1 MRRRE
6 FIKHGAVA
14 AAVTGAAGASS
25 AFAVP
30 LIEATSR
37 KPAFP
42 SGEESGPGAT
52 SLGSRQHRF
61 KLNYAPHFGM
71 FRNSAGEDRL
81 DQLRFMADQGFTA
94 FEDNNMRGRPI
105 EEQNAIGRELERLG
119 MQMGVFVA
127 NSNGFGEP
135 SFSSGDEDMRAQF
148 LADCRTSVEVA
159 KRVNATWMTVV
170 MGDLSPRLEMD
181 YQTAN
186 GIESLRRAADIFE
199 PHGLVMVLEPLNP
212 FRNHPGMFL
221 AKVPHAYMICRAVD
235 SPSCKILF
243 DIYHQQITEGNL
255 IPNMDLAWDEI
266 AYFQVGDNPGRNEPT
281 TGEINYKSVFRH
293 IHQKGFTGVVGMEH
307 GNSIRG
313 AEGERAVIEAYLKV
327 DDF

>member
-6 FIKHGAVA
+6 LIMNGAAFVVGATAAGPAFATARAQAAGGQDATTAARTTGA
-14 AAVTGAAGASS
+14 AAVVAG
-25 AFAVP
+25 
-30 LIEATSR
+30 
-37 KPAFP
+37 
-42 SGEESGPGAT
+42 GQ
-52 SLGSRQHRF
+52 QHRF

-94 FEDNNMRGRPI
+94 LEDNNMRARPI

-186 GIESLRRAADIFE
+186 AIESLRRAAEIFE

-255 IPNMDLAWDEI
+255 IPNMDIAWDEI

-313 AEGERAVIEAYLKV
+313 IEGEQAVIQAYLEV